1 MSPIGFILL
10 CKAGIIQYN
19 LMFIYFIFQ
28 VSILVLLNRPQHIHM
43 ASPPDYMGAGV
54 GVGQRLAESIPW
66 LERRMHYLKDEM
78 LMVEARLERMVHE
91 HAVLRAQLKDLE
103 QLHKRE

>member
-1 MSPIGFILL
+1 M
-10 CKAGIIQYN
+10 
-19 LMFIYFIFQ
+19 
-28 VSILVLLNRPQHIHM
+28 LLNRPQHVHM

-54 GVGQRLAESIPW
+54 GVGLGQRSAESISW

-78 LMVEARLERMVHE
+78 LMVEARLERMWHE
-91 HAVLRAQLKDLE
+91 HAVLRAQLKDME